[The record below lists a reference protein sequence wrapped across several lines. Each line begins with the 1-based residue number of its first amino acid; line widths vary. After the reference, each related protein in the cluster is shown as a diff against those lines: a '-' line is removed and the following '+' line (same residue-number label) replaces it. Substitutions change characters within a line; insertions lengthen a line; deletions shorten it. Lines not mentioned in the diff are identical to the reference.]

1 MHSAMSDVMANTTV
15 QKRLEELGVQFR
27 RMSIAEFNAF
37 VAAQV
42 KEWEPAVRASGA
54 KLN

>member
-1 MHSAMSDVMANTTV
+1 MVQVIADPTI
-15 QKRLEELGVQFR
+15 QKRLEELGMAYR
-27 RMSIAEFNAF
+27 KMSVAEFNAF

-42 KEWEPAVRASGA
+42 KDWEPAVKASGA